1 MAARL
6 LFFVTEDWY
15 FRSHRLAL
23 GRAALAA
30 GFEVTLATRVSS
42 YQQEFESEG
51 FRVVPLRLKRGGLGP
66 LDELRSMIEL
76 WKILRRERP
85 DLLHNVALKPV
96 LYGSLAGRMAGV
108 PAIVNAVT
116 GMGFLFSSDHSL
128 ARRIRPAL
136 WFALKL
142 LLRRERIEVI
152 VQNNDDRALIGQI
165 AKEERIH
172 LIRGSGVDVDHYR
185 PLPEPPV
192 TAGSPFTIALV
203 ARMLED
209 KGIRELVEAVE
220 ILRRQGEP
228 VRTILAGP
236 LDPENRAG
244 LAARTVQGWQE
255 SGLVEWWGAVDD
267 VREVWRQAHLA
278 VLPSYREGL
287 PKSLLEAAACSRA
300 MIAADVPGCREIVI
314 DGQTGR
320 LVPARSCQP
329 LARAIAELRD
339 DSALRARMAL
349 AARKLTVGALS
360 QAAVNRQTLELYRR
374 LSPGER

>member
-1 MAARL
+1 VAAHL

-23 GRAALAA
+23 GRAALEA

-42 YQQEFESEG
+42 HRRELEAEG
-51 FRVVPLRLKRGGLGP
+51 FRVVSLRLKRGGLGP
-66 LDELRSMIEL
+66 LDELRSLFEL
-76 WKILRRERP
+76 WRVLRRERP

-116 GMGFLFSSDHSL
+116 GMGFLFTSDHSL
-128 ARRIRPAL
+128 ARWIRPAL

-142 LLRRERIEVI
+142 LLRRERVEVI
-152 VQNNDDRALIGQI
+152 VQNGDDHALIAQI
-165 AKEERIH
+165 AKAQRIH
-172 LIRGSGVDVDHYR
+172 LIRGSGVDVDHYQ
-185 PLPEPPV
+185 PLPEPP
-192 TAGSPFTIALV
+192 GPFTIALV

-209 KGIRELVEAVE
+209 KGIRELVAAVE
-220 ILRRQGEP
+220 SLRQQGEP

-244 LAARTVQGWQE
+244 LAARTVQEWQE

-267 VREVWRQAHLA
+267 VRTVWRQAHLA

-287 PKSLLEAAACSRA
+287 PKSLLEAAACGRA
-300 MIAADVPGCREIVI
+300 MIAADVPGCREIVV
-314 DGQTGR
+314 DGETGR
-320 LVPARSCQP
+320 LVPARSSQP

-339 DSALRARMAL
+339 DVAARKRMAL
-349 AARKLTVGALS
+349 AARKLTVEALS
-360 QAAVNRQTLELYRR
+360 QEVVNRQTLELYRR
-374 LSPGER
+374 LLPTGSGQ